1 MKCEI
6 TSTLT
11 KKLKF
16 KKWKD
21 LNFRIIIKF
30 DKRGDLYM
38 GLFDYID
45 KIVKPTMENIR
56 VIYKTINV
64 KYDSL
69 IDMAVEPDSEKY
81 KKWMQTLNCL
91 KVSENIIINCIEND
105 EIDDYDWLDLKF
117 NIYRF
122 QVKYGG
128 LKNMKVQ

>member
-1 MKCEI
+1 
-6 TSTLT
+6 
-11 KKLKF
+11 
-16 KKWKD
+16 
-21 LNFRIIIKF
+21 
-30 DKRGDLYM
+30 M

-91 KVSENIIINCIEND
+91 KVSEDIIINCIEND